1 MDDDSD
7 TSGYEFERAS
17 LDETAPYRAPFT
29 PDARTPYTL
38 RRLLGWVTGIALLT
52 TLGIAL
58 FHDRLPTLLGMSAEE
73 RSTAAL
79 QATPPPLPAFS
90 DWRVAYIGE
99 DARLHIVSLDGKTDL
114 AGPYVPS
121 RDHLGEAHGGVATA
135 PDGHSLAYPTSLG
148 VVVARLA
155 PGHVPIN
162 VINGLYFDLSWSPN
176 SDLLALGTRE
186 SSISVWRPGET
197 EARVVYERPGERV
210 DPIGWIDE
218 SHLAILV
225 GVNTLTVASLDL
237 VSGAVQPLTTFL
249 QEQVGVPQFTMAPHG
264 RQILLSSCSFHDQ
277 PFNHRLG
284 VIDTATGAYHS
295 LDNTLAKTDSCLE
308 NPAFQADTGRLIAS
322 QETPGSPV
330 ATTWTL
336 DIAHDTATRTL
347 VSGFPVAWAPANGPV
362 ITSSGH
368 EVVDGLGPY
377 TIRAVLPLASAAA
390 LTLTTTAMTFPALGL
405 VRTA

>member
-1 MDDDSD
+1 MDGDPD
-7 TSGYEFERAS
+7 TGGGEFERTS
-17 LDETAPYRAPFT
+17 LDETTLYSAPFT
-29 PDARTPYTL
+29 PDAPRPLTR
-38 RRLLGWVTGIALLT
+38 RRLMGFVTGIALLAM
-52 TLGIAL
+52 LGIAL
-58 FHDRLPTLLGMSAEE
+58 FHDRLPTLLDMSAQE
-73 RSTAAL
+73 RSPAAP
-79 QATPPPLPAFS
+79 QASPPPLPAFS

-99 DARLHIVSLDGKTDL
+99 DTRLHIVSLNGKTDL

-121 RDHLGEAHGGVATA
+121 RDHLGEAHGGAATA

-148 VVVARLA
+148 VVVVRLT
-155 PGHVPIN
+155 PGHVPID
-162 VINGLYFDLSWSPN
+162 VVNGLYFDLSWAPN
-176 SDLLALGTRE
+176 SDQLALGSRG
-186 SSISVWRPGET
+186 SSISLWRPGET

-218 SHLAILV
+218 GHLAILI

-237 VSGAVQPLTTFL
+237 VSDAVQPLATFF

-264 RQILLSSCSFHDQ
+264 RQILLSSCSFHNQ

-284 VIDTATGAYHS
+284 VIDTATGEYHS
-295 LDNTLAKTDSCLE
+295 LDNTLAQTDSCLQ

-322 QETPGSPV
+322 QETPGNPV
-330 ATTWTL
+330 ATAWTL
-336 DIAHDTATRTL
+336 DMAHDSATRTPI
-347 VSGFPVAWAPANGPV
+347 SGFPVAWAPANGPV

-390 LTLTTTAMTFPALGL
+390 LTLTTMAMTFPALGL